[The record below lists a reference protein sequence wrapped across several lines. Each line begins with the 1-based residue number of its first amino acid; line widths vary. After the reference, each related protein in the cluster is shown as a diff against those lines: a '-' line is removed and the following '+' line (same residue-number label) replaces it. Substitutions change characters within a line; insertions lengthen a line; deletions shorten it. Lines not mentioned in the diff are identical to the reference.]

1 MTWLRTPPE
10 AEPDVPAA
18 ENARQDAT
26 VARDSLDATADG
38 QRDATANGL
47 DTSPDGQRD
56 ATANGQ
62 RDAAADGLH
71 TSPDG
76 QRDATANGLDATAPA
91 TTSRPAGAA
100 LGVLGWLRWGW
111 RQLTS
116 MRTALILLFLLAAGS
131 VPGSLL
137 PQVGTNPAAVSQ
149 YYSSHPL
156 LARILGDLSL
166 FNVFGAPWFAAV
178 YILLFTSLVGC
189 VLPRTL
195 RLVGSARQPPPRAPG
210 NLARLPFAVSYATP
224 LAPEAALES
233 AAKALSAKRFRLRTG
248 PGWVAAEKG
257 YLREVG
263 NLLFHMAL
271 LGLLVSIGLGG
282 LFGYKADRLLVSGTS
297 FPNTV
302 TALDE
307 FHPGRLVGP
316 DDLQPFTVALDHFSA
331 SYVTSGPLLGQ
342 PSSFV
347 AAIRYSASPQDPMHS
362 YSLTVNHPLVVDGV
376 RVFLIGHGYAPTFRV
391 TDGTGRVVFE
401 GAVPFIPVESAGLV
415 SEGAIKVPDANPQG
429 LGFVGVFLPSAID
442 VGGRLESYFPA
453 PQNPM
458 VSLVSYAGNLGMN
471 SGPSQSVYS
480 LDTAGLRELPIAPR
494 PLAIGQSMKLP
505 DGLGTLTYTGYQQWV
520 SLAITYDPGQTPALW
535 SGIAVLAGLLLSFMV
550 RRRRV
555 FVRARTDGAG
565 NTIVDLGGLTR
576 SDAAGGFEEEFA
588 GLAAEISGLH
598 QGHIDA
604 SPSTDAGLETLDRTA
619 PEAPDRTGPEAPDRT
634 GPEAPDRTGPEAP
647 DRTGPEAPDR
657 TGPEAPDRTAP
668 EAPDRTGP
676 EAADRT
682 ASEALDPPHF
692 EKPDP
697 PDPEQSA
704 GE

>member
-26 VARDSLDATADG
+26 VARDSRDATADG
-38 QRDATANGL
+38 QRDAPADGL
-47 DTSPDGQRD
+47 AQRAAD
-56 ATANGQ
+56 GQ
-62 RDAAADGLH
+62 RDAAADGLDA
-71 TSPDG
+71 SPDG
-76 QRDATANGLDATAPA
+76 QRDAPADGLDAAAPA
-91 TTSRPAGAA
+91 TTSRPVGVA
-100 LGVLGWLRWGW
+100 LGVVGWLRWGW

-347 AAIRYSASPQDPMHS
+347 AAIRYSASPQDPDAQLLADRQPPAGRGRRPGLPHRPW
-362 YSLTVNHPLVVDGV
+362 LRPDLP
-376 RVFLIGHGYAPTFRV
+376 GHRRHRAR
-391 TDGTGRVVFE
+391 
-401 GAVPFIPVESAGLV
+401 
-415 SEGAIKVPDANPQG
+415 
-429 LGFVGVFLPSAID
+429 
-442 VGGRLESYFPA
+442 
-453 PQNPM
+453 
-458 VSLVSYAGNLGMN
+458 
-471 SGPSQSVYS
+471 
-480 LDTAGLRELPIAPR
+480 GLRGSRPVHPR
-494 PLAIGQSMKLP
+494 RIRWAGFRGRDQGSGRQP
-505 DGLGTLTYTGYQQWV
+505 
-520 SLAITYDPGQTPALW
+520 PGAW
-535 SGIAVLAGLLLSFMV
+535 V
-550 RRRRV
+550 RRRVPAERHRRGRPAGV
-555 FVRARTDGAG
+555 ILPGATEPDGEPGVLRGQPRHELRARRSRC
-565 NTIVDLGGLTR
+565 TR
-576 SDAAGGFEEEFA
+576 WTPPGC
-588 GLAAEISGLH
+588 
-598 QGHIDA
+598 A
-604 SPSTDAGLETLDRTA
+604 SCRSPRGRWPS
-619 PEAPDRTGPEAPDRT
+619 
-634 GPEAPDRTGPEAP
+634 
-647 DRTGPEAPDR
+647 
-657 TGPEAPDRTAP
+657 
-668 EAPDRTGP
+668 
-676 EAADRT
+676 
-682 ASEALDPPHF
+682 ASR
-692 EKPDP
+692 
-697 PDPEQSA
+697 
-704 GE
+704 

>member
-10 AEPDVPAA
+10 ARPDAQAAESPGQDATAARDGQDPAA
-18 ENARQDAT
+18 E
-26 VARDSLDATADG
+26 G
-38 QRDATANGL
+38 QRN
-47 DTSPDGQRD
+47 
-56 ATANGQ
+56 
-62 RDAAADGLH
+62 AAA
-71 TSPDG
+71 
-76 QRDATANGLDATAPA
+76 AAA
-91 TTSRPAGAA
+91 TSRAAGRS
-100 LGVLGWLRWGW
+100 LGAMGWLRWGW

-137 PQVGTNPAAVSQ
+137 PQVGTNPSSVSQ

-156 LARILGDLSL
+156 LARILGDLGL
-166 FNVFGAPWFAAV
+166 FNVFGAPWFAAI

-224 LAPEAALES
+224 LAPEAALDS
-233 AAKALSAKRFRLRTG
+233 AAKTLSAKRFRLRTG
-248 PGWVAAEKG
+248 PGWVSAEKG

-282 LFGYKADRLLVSGTS
+282 LFGYKADRLLVNGTS
-297 FPNTV
+297 FANTV

-316 DDLQPFTVALDHFSA
+316 ADLQPFTVALDHFSA
-331 SYVTSGPLLGQ
+331 SYVTSGVLAGQ

-347 AAIRYSASPQDPMHS
+347 AAIRYSASPGDPMHS

-376 RVFLIGHGYAPTFRV
+376 RVFLIGHGYAPEFRV
-391 TDGTGRVVFE
+391 TDGTGHVVFD
-401 GAVPFIPVESAGLV
+401 GAVPFVPVETAGLV
-415 SEGAIKVPDANPQG
+415 SEGAIKVPDADPQG

-480 LDTAGLRELPIAPR
+480 LDTAGLHELPVSPR
-494 PLAIGQSMKLP
+494 PLAIGQSIKLP
-505 DGLGTLTYTGYQQWV
+505 DALGTLTYTGYQQWV
-520 SLAITYDPGQTPALW
+520 SLAITYDPGQTAALW

-555 FVRARTDGAG
+555 FVRASTDGAG

-588 GLAAEISGLH
+588 GLAAEISGLQ
-598 QGHIDA
+598 QGRTEA
-604 SPSTDAGLETLDRTA
+604 SPLVDPDLEV
-619 PEAPDRTGPEAPDRT
+619 PDRTGPEPDT
-634 GPEAPDRTGPEAP
+634 QGSGPP
-647 DRTGPEAPDR
+647 
-657 TGPEAPDRTAP
+657 AP
-668 EAPDRTGP
+668 EQPD
-676 EAADRT
+676 
-682 ASEALDPPHF
+682 S
-692 EKPDP
+692 PDTEQSDS